1 MLIHF
6 FNTVNKFPKTIL
18 LIILAL
24 SAFFFY
30 QAKEGLFDPQTGK
43 IRINSTVEPFI
54 ERDSGAYQ
62 QFLEARE
69 AFGSAEVVVVAL
81 HNIERKPVGLKFLLT
96 LSKLK
101 KEIENSVPGIS
112 TVMSMMD
119 IPQSSGTCPGKS
131 YFHQMD
137 YGSVCQSILEKYQH
151 DIACL
156 SSTAAYI
163 DSEKGAEESLE
174 DSLEEGIED
183 SLEESPEESLEGSLD
198 DSLEENLEESPVSDE
213 QTQDE
218 TNTYTEPSLDCTL
231 TNNSQSPEK
240 LHDQTDIKIRT
251 IVSSLKKHPLFE
263 GDVLSKDLS
272 TAALILTFKPGSN
285 PESDGTQNILKEL
298 LTKHQQNSQI
308 SDKLR
313 IAYAGQPR
321 QINKAGGLI
330 NEDMEKIFPLS
341 ILLIVVI
348 LLFSFRSLLTVI
360 VPLAVVLSGIIWTAG
375 IVGLIGGELNMV
387 TMVCAPIILCVGSAY
402 VIKFLNQYQTE
413 SIQLRESKK
422 PEDTETTIPEIITAT
437 ISSVTVPVTVTAITT
452 VAGFIALVVSPIP
465 AVQELGLY
473 SSIGIITINL
483 FALTLAPA
491 LLHYIHL
498 PELPV
503 TQKQSGLLNAFFS
516 TIVEWLRLHSKR
528 LILIWLIVAAAAAL
542 GMLGLSINSTT
553 KTFPEN
559 SPIVKDLHF
568 IENELAGTD
577 SLRLLFKA
585 KPDSMT
591 QQDTLLNPLK
601 TAKTIF
607 GLKKLQ
613 DWLFQ
618 VNGTTE
624 IGNIEGLKID
634 KIHSPVDVLDH
645 YRMGLDKL
653 TDDEVVKFFDKTGE
667 NGPKFL
673 SDEEDILQV
682 TLRMSSSGSTS
693 FLALR
698 DLLVEKTPMLLP
710 DLQFSYTGGGVLA
723 SESANNIA
731 QGQINSVILALAIV
745 FVMLS
750 MLFLSWKMG
759 VIALFPNVITIL
771 VFFGSLGWLDI
782 PIGVTISVI
791 AAIALG
797 IGVDDTIHFLS
808 HYNEYANKL
817 RNKRKASMK
826 TVPVVGR
833 AMMFSTIALSA
844 GFILFSQSEMESVIL
859 FGTFTAVTLLVCLA
873 IDMTFL
879 PSVVMET
886 GLITVWDYVGLK
898 FDEEFIKDIDM
909 FQNMKLREA
918 KMASLMAYTV
928 DMDPGKQLFS
938 QGDIGDEMYVVL
950 DGSISIFL
958 EKDGKR
964 TDLVRLEKGNT
975 FGEMGL
981 FRNAERSA
989 SAEAYEKT
997 RLLVI
1002 NRDCLE
1008 PLKKRN
1014 PKIAA
1019 KLFLNLANSLQSSL
1033 KETDE
1038 RLLTQKDFNLSSL
1051 EAKLNEDAEVEQK
1064 EKSID
1069 PKAEWEKLGKK
1080 WQVKLEPFTIQYSVS
1095 KGKKLT
1101 KINPEKGNF
1110 VFIKS
1115 GEVAVESRVSP
1126 GSNAFSVGY
1135 CWTRQGFDLVGEFVL
1150 CEGKADSS
1158 ARATARKD
1166 SELMHFTHESLLS
1179 LTQQEPRVAAQF
1191 LENLVCML
1199 SDQLA
1204 IADKRLQNN

>member
-1 MLIHF
+1 MLIRF
-6 FNTVNKFPKTIL
+6 FTTVNRFPKTIL

-30 QAKEGLFDPQTGK
+30 QAKEGLFDPLTGK

-81 HNIERKPVGLKFLLT
+81 HNRERKPVDLKLLLT
-96 LSKLK
+96 LSKLQK
-101 KEIENSVPGIS
+101 DVENSVPGIS
-112 TVMSMMD
+112 TVMSMLD

-151 DIACL
+151 DLACFGSKAL
-156 SSTAAYI
+156 II
-163 DSEKGAEESLE
+163 DSYKGADESLE
-174 DSLEEGIED
+174 TFIESSLEAG
-183 SLEESPEESLEGSLD
+183 PEESLE
-198 DSLEENLEESPVSDE
+198 ENLIESPISEE
-213 QTQDE
+213 QAQDGRDS
-218 TNTYTEPSLDCTL
+218 YTEPSLDCL
-231 TNNSQSPEK
+231 LSSNKLSPEK
-240 LHDQTDIKIRT
+240 LYEKTDSKIRT
-251 IVSSLKKHPLFE
+251 IVRRLKKHPLFE
-263 GDVLSKDLS
+263 GDLLSKDLS
-272 TAALILTFKPGSN
+272 TSALILTFKPGSN
-285 PESDGTQNILKEL
+285 PESDRTQNILKEL

-321 QINKAGGLI
+321 QINKAGVLI

-341 ILLIVVI
+341 ILLIVVV
-348 LLFSFRSLLTVI
+348 LLFSFRSLKAVI

-375 IVGLIGGELNMV
+375 IVGLIGGELNLV

-402 VIKFLNQYQTE
+402 VIKFLNQYQIE
-413 SIQLRESKK
+413 SMQLREAKK
-422 PEDTETTIPEIITAT
+422 PEEPEASIPEIINAT
-437 ISSVTVPVTVTAITT
+437 IFSVTVPVTVTAITT

-473 SSIGIITINL
+473 SSIGIVTINL

-491 LLHYIHL
+491 LLHFIHL

-503 TQKQSGLLNAFFS
+503 TQNQSGLLNAFFS
-516 TIVEWLRLHSKR
+516 KIVEWLRLHSKR
-528 LILIWLIVAAAAAL
+528 LIIIWLIVAATAAL
-542 GMLGLSINSTT
+542 GMFGLSINSST

-559 SPIVKDLHF
+559 SPIVNDLHF

-585 KPDSMT
+585 KTEVMN
-591 QQDTLLNPLK
+591 QQDTKLNPLK
-601 TAKTIF
+601 TAKTIY
-607 GLKKLQ
+607 GLKNLQ

-618 VNGTTE
+618 VNGATE
-624 IGNIEGLKID
+624 IGSIEGLKID
-634 KIHSPVDVLDH
+634 KIHSPVDVVDH

-653 TDDEVVKFFDKTGE
+653 TDDEVVKFYAKTSE

-673 SDEEDILQV
+673 SDSEKILQV
-682 TLRMSSSGSTS
+682 TVRMSSSGSTS

-698 DLLVEKTPMLLP
+698 DLLVEKAPMFLP

-731 QGQINSVILALAIV
+731 QGQINSVILALALV

-833 AMMFSTIALSA
+833 AMLFSTMALAA

-859 FGTFTAVTLLVCLA
+859 FGTFTAFTLLACLA

-898 FDEEFIKDIDM
+898 FDDEFVKDIDM
-909 FQNMKLREA
+909 FENMSVREA

-928 DMDPGKQLFS
+928 DMEPGKQLFS
-938 QGDIGDEMYVVL
+938 QGEIGEEMYVVL
-950 DGSISIFL
+950 HGSISIFL
-958 EKDGKR
+958 ENDESR

-1008 PLKKRN
+1008 PLKKRH
-1014 PKIAA
+1014 PKIAS
-1019 KLFLNLANSLQSSL
+1019 KLFLNLANNLQSSL
-1033 KETDE
+1033 KETNE
-1038 RLLTQKDFNLSSL
+1038 RLLAQKDFNLSSL
-1051 EAKLNEDAEVEQK
+1051 EAKLLEDDKLEQK
-1064 EKSID
+1064 EMSID
-1069 PKAEWEKLGKK
+1069 PKSEWEKLGEK
-1080 WQVKLEPFTIQYSVS
+1080 WHNKLETFTTQYSVS
-1095 KGKKLT
+1095 KGKKLR
-1101 KINPEKGNF
+1101 KINPGKGNF

-1126 GSNAFSVGY
+1126 GSNEFSVGY
-1135 CWTRQGFDLVGEFVL
+1135 CWTRKDFDLVGEFVL
-1150 CEGKADSS
+1150 CEGKTDSS

-1166 SELMHFTHESLLS
+1166 SAFMHFTKESLLS
-1179 LTQQEPRVAAQF
+1179 LTQKESRVAAQF

-1204 IADKRLQNN
+1204 IADKRLQNS

>member
-1 MLIHF
+1 MLIRF
-6 FNTVNKFPKTIL
+6 FTTVNRFPKTIL

-30 QAKEGLFDPQTGK
+30 QAKEGLFDPLTGK

-81 HNIERKPVGLKFLLT
+81 HNRERKPVDLKLLLT
-96 LSKLK
+96 LSKLQK
-101 KEIENSVPGIS
+101 DVENSVPGIS
-112 TVMSMMD
+112 TVMSMLD

-151 DIACL
+151 DLACF
-156 SSTAAYI
+156 SSKAVII
-163 DSEKGAEESLE
+163 DSYKGADESLE
-174 DSLEEGIED
+174 AFIESSLEAG
-183 SLEESPEESLEGSLD
+183 PEESLE
-198 DSLEENLEESPVSDE
+198 ENLIESPISEE
-213 QTQDE
+213 QAQDGRDS
-218 TNTYTEPSLDCTL
+218 YTEPSLDCL
-231 TNNSQSPEK
+231 LSSNKLSPEK
-240 LHDQTDIKIRT
+240 LYEKTDSKIRT
-251 IVSSLKKHPLFE
+251 IVRRLKKHPLFE
-263 GDVLSKDLS
+263 GDLLSKDLS
-272 TAALILTFKPGSN
+272 TSALILTFKPESN
-285 PESDGTQNILKEL
+285 PESDRTQNILKEL
-298 LTKHQQNSQI
+298 LTKHQQKSQI

-321 QINKAGGLI
+321 QINKAGVLI

-348 LLFSFRSLLTVI
+348 LLFSFRSLLTVL

-375 IVGLIGGELNMV
+375 IVGLIGGELNLV

-402 VIKFLNQYQTE
+402 VIKFLNQYQIE
-413 SIQLRESKK
+413 SIQLREAKK
-422 PEDTETTIPEIITAT
+422 PEEPEASIPEIINAT
-437 ISSVTVPVTVTAITT
+437 IFSVTVPVTVTAITT

-473 SSIGIITINL
+473 SSIGIVTINL

-491 LLHYIHL
+491 LLNFIHL

-503 TQKQSGLLNAFFS
+503 SQNQSGLLNAFFS
-516 TIVEWLRLHSKR
+516 KIVEWLRLHSKR
-528 LILIWLIVAAAAAL
+528 LIIIWLIVAATAAL
-542 GMLGLSINSTT
+542 GMFGLSINSST

-585 KPDSMT
+585 KTEVMN
-591 QQDTLLNPLK
+591 QQDTKLNPLK
-601 TAKTIF
+601 TAKTIY
-607 GLKKLQ
+607 GLKNLQ

-618 VNGTTE
+618 VNGATE
-624 IGNIEGLKID
+624 IGSIEGLKID
-634 KIHSPVDVLDH
+634 KIHSPVDVVDH

-653 TDDEVVKFFDKTGE
+653 TDDEVVKFYSKTSE

-673 SDEEDILQV
+673 SDSEEILQV

-698 DLLVEKTPMLLP
+698 DLLLEKTPMFLP

-731 QGQINSVILALAIV
+731 QGQINSVILALALV

-833 AMMFSTIALSA
+833 AMLFSTMALAA

-859 FGTFTAVTLLVCLA
+859 FGTFTAFTLLACFA

-898 FDEEFIKDIDM
+898 FDDEFVKDIDM
-909 FQNMKLREA
+909 FENMTVREA

-928 DMDPGKQLFS
+928 DMEPGKQLFS
-938 QGDIGDEMYVVL
+938 QGEIGEEMYVVL
-950 DGSISIFL
+950 NGSISIFL
-958 EKDGKR
+958 ENDESR

-1008 PLKKRN
+1008 PLKKRH
-1014 PKIAA
+1014 PKIAS
-1019 KLFLNLANSLQSSL
+1019 KLFLNLANNLQSLL
-1033 KETDE
+1033 KETNE
-1038 RLLTQKDFNLSSL
+1038 RLLAQKDFNLSSL
-1051 EAKLNEDAEVEQK
+1051 EAKLLDDDKLEQK
-1064 EKSID
+1064 EMSID
-1069 PKAEWEKLGKK
+1069 PKSEWEKLGKK
-1080 WQVKLEPFTIQYSVS
+1080 WHKKLESFTTQYSVS
-1095 KGKKLT
+1095 KGKKLR
-1101 KINPEKGNF
+1101 KINPGKGNF

-1115 GEVAVESRVSP
+1115 GEVAVESRVSQ
-1126 GSNAFSVGY
+1126 GSNEFSVGY
-1135 CWTRQGFDLVGEFVL
+1135 CWTRKDFDLVGEFVL
-1150 CEGKADSS
+1150 CEGKTNSS

-1166 SELMHFTHESLLS
+1166 SAFMHFTKESLLS
-1179 LTQQEPRVAAQF
+1179 LTQKESRVAAQF

-1204 IADKRLQNN
+1204 IADKRLQNS

>member
-1 MLIHF
+1 MLIRF
-6 FNTVNKFPKTIL
+6 FTTVNRFPKTIL

-30 QAKEGLFDPQTGK
+30 QAKEGLFDPLTGK

-81 HNIERKPVGLKFLLT
+81 HNRERKPVDLKLLLT
-96 LSKLK
+96 LSKLQK
-101 KEIENSVPGIS
+101 DVENSVPGIS
-112 TVMSMMD
+112 TVMSMLD

-151 DIACL
+151 DLACF
-156 SSTAAYI
+156 SSKAVII
-163 DSEKGAEESLE
+163 DSYKGADESLE
-174 DSLEEGIED
+174 AFIESSLEAG
-183 SLEESPEESLEGSLD
+183 PEESLE
-198 DSLEENLEESPVSDE
+198 ENLIESPISEE
-213 QTQDE
+213 QAQDGRDS
-218 TNTYTEPSLDCTL
+218 YTEPSLDCL
-231 TNNSQSPEK
+231 LSSNKLSPEK
-240 LHDQTDIKIRT
+240 LYEKTDSKIRT
-251 IVSSLKKHPLFE
+251 IVRRLKKHPLFE
-263 GDVLSKDLS
+263 GDLLSKDLS
-272 TAALILTFKPGSN
+272 TSALILTFKPGSN
-285 PESDGTQNILKEL
+285 PESDRTQNILKEL
-298 LTKHQQNSQI
+298 LTKHQQKSQI

-321 QINKAGGLI
+321 QINKAGVLI

-348 LLFSFRSLLTVI
+348 LLFSFRSLLTVL

-375 IVGLIGGELNMV
+375 IVGLIGGELNLV

-402 VIKFLNQYQTE
+402 VIKFLNQYQIE
-413 SIQLRESKK
+413 SIQLREAKN
-422 PEDTETTIPEIITAT
+422 PEEPEASIPEIINAT
-437 ISSVTVPVTVTAITT
+437 IFSVTVPVTVTAITT

-473 SSIGIITINL
+473 SSIGIVTINL

-491 LLHYIHL
+491 LLHFIHL

-503 TQKQSGLLNAFFS
+503 TQNQSGLLNAFFS
-516 TIVEWLRLHSKR
+516 KIVEWLRLHSKR
-528 LILIWLIVAAAAAL
+528 LIIIWLIVAATAAL
-542 GMLGLSINSTT
+542 GMFGLSINSST

-585 KPDSMT
+585 KTEVMN
-591 QQDTLLNPLK
+591 QQDTKLNPLK
-601 TAKTIF
+601 TAKTIY
-607 GLKKLQ
+607 GLKNLQ

-618 VNGTTE
+618 VNGATE
-624 IGNIEGLKID
+624 IGSIEGLKID
-634 KIHSPVDVLDH
+634 KIHSPVDVVDH

-653 TDDEVVKFFDKTGE
+653 TDDEVVKFYAKTSE

-673 SDEEDILQV
+673 SDSGKILQV
-682 TLRMSSSGSTS
+682 TVRMSISGSTS

-698 DLLVEKTPMLLP
+698 DLLVEKAPMFLP

-731 QGQINSVILALAIV
+731 QGQINSVILALALV

-833 AMMFSTIALSA
+833 AMLFSTMALAA

-859 FGTFTAVTLLVCLA
+859 FGTFTAFTLLACLA

-898 FDEEFIKDIDM
+898 FDDEFVKDIDM
-909 FQNMKLREA
+909 FENMSVREA

-928 DMDPGKQLFS
+928 DMEPGKQLFS
-938 QGDIGDEMYVVL
+938 QGEIGEEMYVVL
-950 DGSISIFL
+950 NGSISIFL
-958 EKDGKR
+958 ENDESR

-1008 PLKKRN
+1008 PLKKRH
-1014 PKIAA
+1014 PKIAS
-1019 KLFLNLANSLQSSL
+1019 KLFLNLANNLQSLL
-1033 KETDE
+1033 KETNE
-1038 RLLTQKDFNLSSL
+1038 RLLAQKDFNLSSL
-1051 EAKLNEDAEVEQK
+1051 EAKLLEDDKLEQK
-1064 EKSID
+1064 EMSID
-1069 PKAEWEKLGKK
+1069 PKSEWEKLGEK
-1080 WQVKLEPFTIQYSVS
+1080 WHNKLETFTTQYSVS
-1095 KGKKLT
+1095 KGKKLR
-1101 KINPEKGNF
+1101 KINPGKGNF

-1126 GSNAFSVGY
+1126 GSNEFSVGY
-1135 CWTRQGFDLVGEFVL
+1135 CWTRKDFDLVGEFVL
-1150 CEGKADSS
+1150 CEGKTDSS

-1166 SELMHFTHESLLS
+1166 SAFMHFTKESLLS
-1179 LTQQEPRVAAQF
+1179 LTQKESRVAAQF

-1204 IADKRLQNN
+1204 IADKRLQNS

>member
-1 MLIHF
+1 MLIRF

-24 SAFFFY
+24 STFFFY
-30 QAKEGLFDPQTGK
+30 QAKEGLFDHKTGK

-69 AFGSAEVVVVAL
+69 AFGSAEVIVVAL
-81 HNIERKPVGLKFLLT
+81 HNIDRKPVDLKFLIT
-96 LSKLK
+96 LSMLQR
-101 KEIENSVPGIS
+101 EIEQIVPG
-112 TVMSMMD
+112 TANVMSMLD
-119 IPQSSGTCPGKS
+119 IPQSSGICVGKS

-137 YGSVCQSILEKYQH
+137 YGSVCQSLLDKYQH

-156 SSTAAYI
+156 NSTSEKI
-163 DSEKGAEESLE
+163 DSEKQADEGLEESLE
-174 DSLEEGIED
+174 DFIEASLED
-183 SLEESPEESLEGSLD
+183 SPDEI
-198 DSLEENLEESPVSDE
+198 LEENAIESPVNE
-213 QTQDE
+213 QQVLDDTDY
-218 TNTYTEPSLDCTL
+218 YTEPTL
-231 TNNSQSPEK
+231 ECGLTSKKQSPEK
-240 LHDQTDIKIRT
+240 LHDKINIKIKAIISR
-251 IVSSLKKHPLFE
+251 LKKHPLFE
-263 GDVLSKDLS
+263 GDLLSKDSS
-272 TAALILTFKPGSN
+272 TASLILTFKPGSN
-285 PESDGTQNILKEL
+285 PESDSTQNILKEL
-298 LTKHQQNSQI
+298 LTKHQKKSQI
-308 SDKLR
+308 ADKLR
-313 IAYAGQPR
+313 LAYAGQSR
-321 QINKAGGLI
+321 QINQAGLLI

-348 LLFSFRSLLTVI
+348 LLFSFRSFLAVI

-375 IVGLIGGELNMV
+375 IVGLIGGELNLV

-413 SIQLRESKK
+413 SIQLREAKN
-422 PEDTETTIPEIITAT
+422 PEDLDTTIPEIITAT

-473 SSIGIITINL
+473 SSIGIVIINL
-483 FALTLAPA
+483 FTLTLAPA
-491 LLHYIHL
+491 LLNFINL

-503 TQKQSGLLNAFFS
+503 RKNQSGLLNSFFN
-516 TIVEWLRLHSKR
+516 TIVEWLRIHSKR
-528 LILIWLIVAAAAAL
+528 LIFIWLVVAATASF
-542 GMLGLSINSTT
+542 GMFGISINSST
-553 KTFPEN
+553 KTFPAN
-559 SPIVKDLHF
+559 SPIVKDLNF

-585 KPDSMT
+585 KSGDIS
-591 QQDTLLNPLK
+591 QNDKVLNSLK
-601 TAKTIF
+601 TAKTIY

-618 VNGTTE
+618 VNGASE
-624 IGNIEGLKID
+624 IASIEGLKID
-634 KIHSPVDVLDH
+634 KINSPVDVIDH

-653 TDDEVVKFFDKTGE
+653 TDEEVVKFFSKTGK

-673 SDEEDILQV
+673 SDAEDILQV

-698 DLLVEKTPMLLP
+698 DLLLEKTPLFLP
-710 DLQFSYTGGGVLA
+710 ELDFSYTGGGVLA

-731 QGQINSVILALAIV
+731 QGQIDSVILALALV

-750 MLFLSWKMG
+750 LLFLSWKMG

-808 HYNEYANKL
+808 HYNESANKL
-817 RNKRKASMK
+817 RNKRKASIK

-833 AMMFSTIALSA
+833 AMLFSTMALSA

-898 FDEEFIKDIDM
+898 FDEEFVKDIDM
-909 FQNMKLREA
+909 FENMTVREA

-928 DMDPGKQLFS
+928 DMEPGKQLFS
-938 QGDIGDEMYVVL
+938 QGEIGEEMYVVL
-950 DGSISIFL
+950 SGSISIFL
-958 EKDGKR
+958 ENDENR

-981 FRNAERSA
+981 FRNADRSA

-1008 PLKKRN
+1008 PLKKRR
-1014 PKIAA
+1014 PRIAA
-1019 KLFLNLANSLQSSL
+1019 KLFLNLANNLQSSL

-1038 RLLTQKDFNLSSL
+1038 RLLSQKDFNLSLL
-1051 EAKLNEDAEVEQK
+1051 ETKLLEDAQLEQK
-1064 EKSID
+1064 EMSID
-1069 PKAEWEKLGKK
+1069 PSLEWKKLGKK
-1080 WQVKLEPFTIQYSVS
+1080 RQSKLQSFTKQYSVL

-1110 VFIKS
+1110 IFIKS
-1115 GEVAVESRVSP
+1115 GEVAVESKVSSE
-1126 GSNAFSVGY
+1126 SNAFSVGY
-1135 CWTRQGFDLVGEFVL
+1135 CWTRKGFDLAGEFVL
-1150 CEGKADSS
+1150 CEGKADSI
-1158 ARATARKD
+1158 AQATARKD
-1166 SELMHFTHESLLS
+1166 SELMHFTSESLLS
-1179 LTQQEPRVAAQF
+1179 LTQKEPRLAVQF

-1204 IADKRLQNN
+1204 IADKRLQNC

>member
-1 MLIHF
+1 MLIRF
-6 FNTVNKFPKTIL
+6 FTTVNRFPKTIL

-30 QAKEGLFDPQTGK
+30 QAKEGLFDPLTGK

-81 HNIERKPVGLKFLLT
+81 HNRERKPVDLKLLLT
-96 LSKLK
+96 LSKLQK
-101 KEIENSVPGIS
+101 DVENSVPGIS
-112 TVMSMMD
+112 TVMSMLD

-151 DIACL
+151 DLACF
-156 SSTAAYI
+156 SSKAVII
-163 DSEKGAEESLE
+163 DSYKGADESLE
-174 DSLEEGIED
+174 AFIESSLEAG
-183 SLEESPEESLEGSLD
+183 PEESLE
-198 DSLEENLEESPVSDE
+198 ENLIESPISEE
-213 QTQDE
+213 QAQDGRDS
-218 TNTYTEPSLDCTL
+218 YTEPSLDCL
-231 TNNSQSPEK
+231 LSSNKLSPEK
-240 LHDQTDIKIRT
+240 LYEKTDSKIRT
-251 IVSSLKKHPLFE
+251 IVRRLKKHPLFE
-263 GDVLSKDLS
+263 GDLLSKDLS
-272 TAALILTFKPGSN
+272 TSALILTFKPGSN
-285 PESDGTQNILKEL
+285 PESDRTQNILKEL
-298 LTKHQQNSQI
+298 LTKHQQKSQI

-321 QINKAGGLI
+321 QINKAGVLI

-348 LLFSFRSLLTVI
+348 LLFSFRSLLTVL

-375 IVGLIGGELNMV
+375 IVGLIGGELNLV

-402 VIKFLNQYQTE
+402 VIKFLNQYQIE
-413 SIQLRESKK
+413 SIQLREAKK
-422 PEDTETTIPEIITAT
+422 PGEIEATIPEIIMST

-473 SSIGIITINL
+473 SSIGIVTINL

-491 LLHYIHL
+491 LLHFIHL

-503 TQKQSGLLNAFFS
+503 TQNQSGLLNAFFS
-516 TIVEWLRLHSKR
+516 KIVEWLRLHSKR
-528 LILIWLIVAAAAAL
+528 LIIIWLIVAASAAL
-542 GMLGLSINSTT
+542 GMFGLSINSST

-559 SPIVKDLHF
+559 SPIVKDLYF

-585 KPDSMT
+585 KPEVMN
-591 QQDTLLNPLK
+591 QQDTKLNPLK
-601 TAKTIF
+601 TAKTIY
-607 GLKKLQ
+607 GLKNLQ

-618 VNGTTE
+618 VNGATE
-624 IGNIEGLKID
+624 IGSIEGLKID
-634 KIHSPVDVLDH
+634 KIHSPVDVVDH

-653 TDDEVVKFFDKTGE
+653 TDDEVVKFYAKTSE

-673 SDEEDILQV
+673 SDSEKILQV
-682 TLRMSSSGSTS
+682 TVRMSSSGSTS

-698 DLLVEKTPMLLP
+698 DLLVEKAPMFLP

-731 QGQINSVILALAIV
+731 QGQINSVILALALV

-833 AMMFSTIALSA
+833 AMLFSTMALAA

-859 FGTFTAVTLLVCLA
+859 FGTFTAFTLLACLA
-873 IDMTFL
+873 IDLTFL

-898 FDEEFIKDIDM
+898 FDDEFVKDIDM
-909 FQNMKLREA
+909 FENMSVREA

-928 DMDPGKQLFS
+928 DMEPGKQLFS
-938 QGDIGDEMYVVL
+938 QGEIGEEMYVVL
-950 DGSISIFL
+950 NGSISIFL
-958 EKDGKR
+958 ENDESR

-1008 PLKKRN
+1008 PLKKRH
-1014 PKIAA
+1014 PKIAS
-1019 KLFLNLANSLQSSL
+1019 KLFLNLANNLQSSL
-1033 KETDE
+1033 KETNE
-1038 RLLTQKDFNLSSL
+1038 RLLAQKDFNLSNL
-1051 EAKLNEDAEVEQK
+1051 EAKLLEDEKLEQK
-1064 EKSID
+1064 EMSID
-1069 PKAEWEKLGKK
+1069 PKSEWEKLGKK
-1080 WQVKLEPFTIQYSVS
+1080 WHKKLESFTTQYSVS
-1095 KGKKLT
+1095 KGKKLR
-1101 KINPEKGNF
+1101 KINPGKGNF

-1126 GSNAFSVGY
+1126 GSNEFSVGY
-1135 CWTRQGFDLVGEFVL
+1135 CWTRKDFDLVGEFVL
-1150 CEGKADSS
+1150 CEGKTDSS

-1166 SELMHFTHESLLS
+1166 SAFMHFTKESLLS
-1179 LTQQEPRVAAQF
+1179 LTQKESRVAAQF

-1204 IADKRLQNN
+1204 IADKRLQNS

>member
-1 MLIHF
+1 MLIRF
-6 FNTVNKFPKTIL
+6 FTTVNRFPKTIL
-18 LIILAL
+18 LIILVL

-30 QAKEGLFDPQTGK
+30 QAKEGLFDPLTGK

-81 HNIERKPVGLKFLLT
+81 HNIERKPVDLKFLLT
-96 LSKLK
+96 LSKLQK
-101 KEIENSVPGIS
+101 DVENSVPGIS
-112 TVMSMMD
+112 KVMSMLD

-131 YFHQMD
+131 HFHQMD
-137 YGSVCQSILEKYQH
+137 YGSVCQSILKEYQH
-151 DIACL
+151 DLACF
-156 SSTAAYI
+156 SSKAVII
-163 DSEKGAEESLE
+163 DSYMGADESLE
-174 DSLEEGIED
+174 DFIEASLEDG
-183 SLEESPEESLEGSLD
+183 PEESLE
-198 DSLEENLEESPVSDE
+198 ENLIESPIIEE
-213 QTQDE
+213 QAQDGRDG
-218 TNTYTEPSLDCTL
+218 YTEPSLDCL
-231 TNNSQSPEK
+231 LSGNKLSPEK
-240 LHDQTDIKIRT
+240 LYEKTDSKIRT
-251 IVSSLKKHPLFE
+251 IVRRLKKHPLFE
-263 GDVLSKDLS
+263 GDLLSKDLS
-272 TAALILTFKPGSN
+272 TSALILTFKPGSN
-285 PESDGTQNILKEL
+285 PESDRTQNILKEL
-298 LTKHQQNSQI
+298 LTKHQQKSQI

-321 QINKAGGLI
+321 QINKAGVLI
-330 NEDMEKIFPLS
+330 NEDMEKIFPIS

-348 LLFSFRSLLTVI
+348 LLFSFRSLLTVL

-375 IVGLIGGELNMV
+375 IVGLIGGELNLV

-402 VIKFLNQYQTE
+402 VIKFLNQYQIE
-413 SIQLRESKK
+413 SIQLREAKK
-422 PEDTETTIPEIITAT
+422 PGEIEATIPEIIMST

-491 LLHYIHL
+491 LLHFIHL
-498 PELPV
+498 PELTV
-503 TQKQSGLLNAFFS
+503 TQNQSGLLNAFFS
-516 TIVEWLRLHSKR
+516 KIVEWLRLHSKR
-528 LILIWLIVAAAAAL
+528 LIIIWLIVAATAAL
-542 GMLGLSINSTT
+542 GMFRLSINSST

-559 SPIVKDLHF
+559 SPIVNDLHF

-585 KPDSMT
+585 KPVVMNQRDAK
-591 QQDTLLNPLK
+591 LNPLK
-601 TAKTIF
+601 TAKTIY
-607 GLKKLQ
+607 GLKNLQ

-618 VNGTTE
+618 VNGATE
-624 IGNIEGLKID
+624 IGSIEGLKID
-634 KIHSPVDVLDH
+634 KIHSPVDVVDH

-653 TDDEVVKFFDKTGE
+653 TDDEVVKFYAKTRE

-673 SDEEDILQV
+673 SDSEKLLQV
-682 TLRMSSSGSTS
+682 TVRMSSSGSTS

-698 DLLVEKTPMLLP
+698 DLLLEKAPMFLP

-731 QGQINSVILALAIV
+731 QGQINSVILALALV

-833 AMMFSTIALSA
+833 AMLFSTMALAA

-859 FGTFTAVTLLVCLA
+859 FGTFTAFTLLACLA
-873 IDMTFL
+873 IDLTFL

-898 FDEEFIKDIDM
+898 FNDEFVKEIDM
-909 FQNMKLREA
+909 FENMSVREA

-928 DMDPGKQLFS
+928 DMEPGKQLFS
-938 QGDIGDEMYVVL
+938 QGEIGEEMYVVL
-950 DGSISIFL
+950 NGSISIFL
-958 EKDGKR
+958 ENDESR

-1008 PLKKRN
+1008 PLKKRH
-1014 PKIAA
+1014 PKIAS
-1019 KLFLNLANSLQSSL
+1019 KLFLNLANNLQSSI
-1033 KETDE
+1033 KETNE
-1038 RLLTQKDFNLSSL
+1038 RLLAQKDFNLSNL
-1051 EAKLNEDAEVEQK
+1051 EAKLLEDYKLEQK
-1064 EKSID
+1064 EMSID
-1069 PKAEWEKLGKK
+1069 PKLEWEKLGKK
-1080 WQVKLEPFTIQYSVS
+1080 WHNKLESFTTQYSVS
-1095 KGKKLT
+1095 KGKKLR
-1101 KINPEKGNF
+1101 KINPGKGNF

-1126 GSNAFSVGY
+1126 GNNEFSVGY
-1135 CWTRQGFDLVGEFVL
+1135 CWTRKDFDLVGEFVL

-1166 SELMHFTHESLLS
+1166 SAFMHFTKESLLS
-1179 LTQQEPRVAAQF
+1179 LTQKESRVAAQF

-1204 IADKRLQNN
+1204 IADKRLQNS

>member
-1 MLIHF
+1 MLIRF
-6 FNTVNKFPKTIL
+6 FNTVNKFPKIIL
-18 LIILAL
+18 LIILSL
-24 SAFFFY
+24 SGFFFY
-30 QAKEGLFDPQTGK
+30 HAMEGLFDPQTGK

-69 AFGSAEVVVVAL
+69 AFGSAEVVVVAM
-81 HNIERKPVGLKFLLT
+81 HNLERKPVDLKFLLT
-96 LSKLK
+96 LSNIQ
-101 KEIENSVPGIS
+101 KEIENGVPGIS
-112 TVMSMMD
+112 KVMSMLD
-119 IPQSSGTCPGKS
+119 IPQASGNCIGKS

-137 YGSVCQSILEKYQH
+137 YGSVCQSILEKYQN

-156 SSTAAYI
+156 SSPPENT
-163 DSEKGAEESLE
+163 DSYNVAGERFEESLE
-174 DSLEEGIED
+174 KFIEASLEA
-183 SLEESPEESLEGSLD
+183 
-198 DSLEENLEESPVSDE
+198 SLEENFIESSVSEEEAQEEADS
-213 QTQDE
+213 
-218 TNTYTEPSLDCTL
+218 YTEPSIDCTM
-231 TNNSQSPEK
+231 NRSRQIPEK
-240 LHDQTDIKIRT
+240 LHDKTDSKIRN
-251 IVSSLKKHPLFE
+251 IVSKIKKHPLFE
-263 GDVLSKDLS
+263 GDLLSRDSS
-272 TAALILTFKPGSN
+272 TAALILTFKLGSN
-285 PESDGTQNILKEL
+285 PESDRTQNILKEL
-298 LTKHQQNSQI
+298 LTKHQQKSQI
-308 SDKLR
+308 SDTLR
-313 IAYAGQPR
+313 IAFAGQPR
-321 QINKAGGLI
+321 QINKAGVLI

-360 VPLAVVLSGIIWTAG
+360 VPLSVVLSGIIWTAG
-375 IVGLIGGELNMV
+375 IVGLIGGELNLV

-422 PEDTETTIPEIITAT
+422 PGDPEASKPEIITAT
-437 ISSVTVPVTVTAITT
+437 ISSVTLPVTVTAITT

-473 SSIGIITINL
+473 SSIGIVTINL
-483 FALTLAPA
+483 FTLTLAPA
-491 LLHYIHL
+491 LLHFIHL

-503 TQKQSGLLNAFFS
+503 AQNQRGLLNSFFN

-528 LILIWLIVAAAAAL
+528 LIIIWLIVAATAAL
-542 GMLGLSINSTT
+542 GMFGLSIDSST

-559 SPIVKDLHF
+559 SPIVKDLQF
-568 IENELAGTD
+568 IEKELAGTD

-585 KPDSMT
+585 KEESVS
-591 QQDTLLNPLK
+591 QQGKLLNPLK

-613 DWLFQ
+613 EWLFQ
-618 VNGTTE
+618 VNGNTE
-624 IGNIEGLKID
+624 IGSIDGLKID

-645 YRMGLDKL
+645 YRMGLEKL
-653 TDDEVVKFFDKTGE
+653 TDDEVVKFYSKTRE

-673 SDEEDILQV
+673 SDAENILQV
-682 TLRMSSSGSTS
+682 TLRMTSSGSTS

-698 DLLVEKTPMLLP
+698 DLLLEKAPLFLP

-731 QGQINSVILALAIV
+731 QGQINSVILALALV

-759 VIALFPNVITIL
+759 VIALFPNLITIL

-833 AMMFSTIALSA
+833 AMLFSTMALSA

-859 FGTFTAVTLLVCLA
+859 FGTFTAFTLLACLA
-873 IDMTFL
+873 IDITFL

-898 FDEEFIKDIDM
+898 FDDKFVKDIDM
-909 FQNMKLREA
+909 FENMTVREA

-928 DMDPGKQLFS
+928 DMETGKQLFS
-938 QGDIGDEMYVVL
+938 QGDIGEEMYVVL
-950 DGSISIFL
+950 NGSISIFL
-958 EKDGKR
+958 ENDENR
-964 TDLVRLEKGNT
+964 TDLVRLEKGHT

-989 SAEAYEKT
+989 SAESYEKT

-1008 PLKKRN
+1008 PLKKRR

-1019 KLFLNLANSLQSSL
+1019 KLFLNLANNLQSSL
-1033 KETDE
+1033 KETNE

-1051 EAKLNEDAEVEQK
+1051 EAKLLEDEQLEQK
-1064 EKSID
+1064 EMSID
-1069 PKAEWEKLGKK
+1069 PKAGWENLGRK
-1080 WQVKLEPFTIQYSVS
+1080 WHKKLEKFTNQYSVS

-1101 KINPEKGNF
+1101 KINPGKGNF

-1115 GEVAVESRVSP
+1115 GEVAVESRILPESSVF
-1126 GSNAFSVGY
+1126 AVGY
-1135 CWTRQGFDLVGEFVL
+1135 CWTRKGFDLLGEFVL
-1150 CEGKADSS
+1150 CQGKAHSS
-1158 ARATARKD
+1158 ARATAHKD
-1166 SELMHFTHESLLS
+1166 SKLMHFTNESLLS
-1179 LTQQEPRVAAQF
+1179 LTQKEPRVAVQF

>member
-1 MLIHF
+1 MLIRF
-6 FNTVNKFPKTIL
+6 FTTVNRFPKTIL

-30 QAKEGLFDPQTGK
+30 QAKEGLFDPLTGK

-81 HNIERKPVGLKFLLT
+81 HNRERKPVDLKLLIT
-96 LSKLK
+96 LSKLQK
-101 KEIENSVPGIS
+101 DVENSIPGIS
-112 TVMSMMD
+112 TVMSMLD
-119 IPQSSGTCPGKS
+119 IPQSTGTCPGKS

-151 DIACL
+151 DLACF
-156 SSTAAYI
+156 SSKAVII
-163 DSEKGAEESLE
+163 DSYKGADESLE
-174 DSLEEGIED
+174 AFIESSLEAG
-183 SLEESPEESLEGSLD
+183 PEESLE
-198 DSLEENLEESPVSDE
+198 ENLIESPISEE
-213 QTQDE
+213 QVQDGRDS
-218 TNTYTEPSLDCTL
+218 YTEPSLDCL
-231 TNNSQSPEK
+231 LSSNKLSPEK
-240 LHDQTDIKIRT
+240 LYEKTDSKIRT
-251 IVSSLKKHPLFE
+251 IVRRLKKHPLFE
-263 GDVLSKDLS
+263 GDLLSKDLS
-272 TAALILTFKPGSN
+272 TSALILTFKPGSN
-285 PESDGTQNILKEL
+285 PESDRTQNILKEL
-298 LTKHQQNSQI
+298 LTKHQQKSQI

-321 QINKAGGLI
+321 QINKAGVLI

-348 LLFSFRSLLTVI
+348 LLFSFRSLKTVL

-375 IVGLIGGELNMV
+375 IVGLIGGELNLV

-402 VIKFLNQYQTE
+402 VIKFLNQYQIE
-413 SIQLRESKK
+413 SIQLREAKK
-422 PEDTETTIPEIITAT
+422 PEEPEASLPEIINAT
-437 ISSVTVPVTVTAITT
+437 IFSVTVPVTVTAITT

-473 SSIGIITINL
+473 SSIGIVTINL

-491 LLHYIHL
+491 LLHFIHL

-503 TQKQSGLLNAFFS
+503 TQNQSGLLNAFFS
-516 TIVEWLRLHSKR
+516 KIVEWLRLHSKR
-528 LILIWLIVAAAAAL
+528 LIIIWLIVAATAAL
-542 GMLGLSINSTT
+542 GMFGLSINSST

-559 SPIVKDLHF
+559 SPIVKDLYF

-585 KPDSMT
+585 KTEVMN
-591 QQDTLLNPLK
+591 QQGTMLNPLK
-601 TAKTIF
+601 TAKTIY
-607 GLKKLQ
+607 GLKNLQ

-618 VNGTTE
+618 VNGATE
-624 IGNIEGLKID
+624 IGSIDGLKID
-634 KIHSPVDVLDH
+634 KIHSPVNVVDH

-653 TDDEVVKFFDKTGE
+653 TDDEVVKFYAKTSE

-673 SDEEDILQV
+673 SDSEKILQV
-682 TLRMSSSGSTS
+682 TVRMSSSGSTS

-698 DLLVEKTPMLLP
+698 DLLVEKAPMFLP

-731 QGQINSVILALAIV
+731 QGQINSVILALALV

-833 AMMFSTIALSA
+833 AMLFSTMALAA

-859 FGTFTAVTLLVCLA
+859 FGTFTAFTLLACLA

-898 FDEEFIKDIDM
+898 FDEEFVKDIDM
-909 FQNMKLREA
+909 FENMTVREA

-928 DMDPGKQLFS
+928 DMEPGKQLFS
-938 QGDIGDEMYVVL
+938 QGEIGDEMYVVL
-950 DGSISIFL
+950 NGSISIFL
-958 EKDGKR
+958 ENYESR

-1008 PLKKRN
+1008 PLKKRH

-1019 KLFLNLANSLQSSL
+1019 KLFLNLANNLQSSL
-1033 KETDE
+1033 KETNE
-1038 RLLTQKDFNLSSL
+1038 RLLSQKDFNLSSL
-1051 EAKLNEDAEVEQK
+1051 EAKLLEDDKLEQK
-1064 EKSID
+1064 EMSID
-1069 PKAEWEKLGKK
+1069 PKSEWEKLGEK
-1080 WQVKLEPFTIQYSVS
+1080 WHNKLETFTTQYSVS
-1095 KGKKLT
+1095 KGKKLR
-1101 KINPEKGNF
+1101 KINPGKGNF

-1115 GEVAVESRVSP
+1115 GEVAVESRVLP
-1126 GSNAFSVGY
+1126 GSNEFSVGY
-1135 CWTRQGFDLVGEFVL
+1135 CWIRKDFDLVGEFVL
-1150 CEGKADSS
+1150 CEGKTDSS

-1166 SELMHFTHESLLS
+1166 SAFMHFTKESLLS
-1179 LTQQEPRVAAQF
+1179 LTQKESRVAAQF

-1204 IADKRLQNN
+1204 IADKRLQSS

>member
-1 MLIHF
+1 MLIRF
-6 FNTVNKFPKTIL
+6 FTTVNRFPKTIL

-30 QAKEGLFDPQTGK
+30 QAKEGLFDPLTGK

-62 QFLEARE
+62 QFLEARD
-69 AFGSAEVVVVAL
+69 AFGSEEVVVVAL
-81 HNIERKPVGLKFLLT
+81 HNRERKPVDLKLLLT
-96 LSKLK
+96 LSKLQK
-101 KEIENSVPGIS
+101 DVENSVPGIS
-112 TVMSMMD
+112 TVMSMLD

-151 DIACL
+151 DLACF
-156 SSTAAYI
+156 SSKAVII
-163 DSEKGAEESLE
+163 DSYKGADESLE
-174 DSLEEGIED
+174 AFIESSLEAG
-183 SLEESPEESLEGSLD
+183 PEESLE
-198 DSLEENLEESPVSDE
+198 ENLIESPISEE
-213 QTQDE
+213 QAQDGRDS
-218 TNTYTEPSLDCTL
+218 YTEPSLDCL
-231 TNNSQSPEK
+231 LSSNKLSPEK
-240 LHDQTDIKIRT
+240 LYEKTDSQIRT
-251 IVSSLKKHPLFE
+251 IVRSLKKHPLFE
-263 GDVLSKDLS
+263 GDLLSKDLS
-272 TAALILTFKPGSN
+272 TSALILTFKPGSN
-285 PESDGTQNILKEL
+285 PESDRTQNILKEL
-298 LTKHQQNSQI
+298 LTKHQQKSQI

-321 QINKAGGLI
+321 QINKAGVLI

-348 LLFSFRSLLTVI
+348 LLFSFRSLLTVL

-375 IVGLIGGELNMV
+375 IVGLIGGELNLV

-402 VIKFLNQYQTE
+402 VIKFLNQYQIE
-413 SIQLRESKK
+413 SIQLREAKK
-422 PEDTETTIPEIITAT
+422 PEEAEASIPEIINAT
-437 ISSVTVPVTVTAITT
+437 IFSVTVPVTVTAITT

-473 SSIGIITINL
+473 SSIGIVTINL

-491 LLHYIHL
+491 LLHFIHL

-503 TQKQSGLLNAFFS
+503 TQNQSGLLNAFFS
-516 TIVEWLRLHSKR
+516 KIVEWLRLHSKR
-528 LILIWLIVAAAAAL
+528 LIIIWLIVAATAAF
-542 GMLGLSINSTT
+542 GMFGLSINSST

-585 KPDSMT
+585 KT
-591 QQDTLLNPLK
+591 EVINQQDTKLNPLK
-601 TAKTIF
+601 TAKTIY
-607 GLKKLQ
+607 GLKNLQ

-618 VNGTTE
+618 VNGATE
-624 IGNIEGLKID
+624 IGSIEGLKID
-634 KIHSPVDVLDH
+634 KIHSPVDVVDH

-653 TDDEVVKFFDKTGE
+653 TDDEVVKFYAKTSE

-673 SDEEDILQV
+673 SDSEKILQV
-682 TLRMSSSGSTS
+682 TVRMSSSGSTS

-698 DLLVEKTPMLLP
+698 DLLVEKAPMFLP

-731 QGQINSVILALAIV
+731 QGQINSVILALALV

-833 AMMFSTIALSA
+833 AMLFSTMALAA

-859 FGTFTAVTLLVCLA
+859 FGTFTAFTLLACLA

-898 FDEEFIKDIDM
+898 FDDEFVKDIDM
-909 FQNMKLREA
+909 FENMSVREA

-928 DMDPGKQLFS
+928 DMEPGKQLFS
-938 QGDIGDEMYVVL
+938 QGEIGEEMYVVL
-950 DGSISIFL
+950 NGSISIFL
-958 EKDGKR
+958 ENDESR

-1008 PLKKRN
+1008 PLKKRH
-1014 PKIAA
+1014 PKIAS
-1019 KLFLNLANSLQSSL
+1019 KLFLNLANNLQSSL
-1033 KETDE
+1033 KETNE
-1038 RLLTQKDFNLSSL
+1038 RLLAQKDFNLSSL
-1051 EAKLNEDAEVEQK
+1051 EAKLLEDDKLEQK
-1064 EKSID
+1064 EMSID
-1069 PKAEWEKLGKK
+1069 PKSEWEKLGEK
-1080 WQVKLEPFTIQYSVS
+1080 WHNKLESFTTQYSVS
-1095 KGKKLT
+1095 KGKKLR
-1101 KINPEKGNF
+1101 KINPGKGNF

-1126 GSNAFSVGY
+1126 GSNEFSVGY
-1135 CWTRQGFDLVGEFVL
+1135 CWTRKDFDLIGEFIL
-1150 CEGKADSS
+1150 CDGKAGSS

-1166 SELMHFTHESLLS
+1166 SAFMHFTNKSLLS
-1179 LTQQEPRVAAQF
+1179 LNQKESRVAAQF

-1204 IADKRLQNN
+1204 IADKRLQNS

>member
-1 MLIHF
+1 MLIRF
-6 FNTVNKFPKTIL
+6 FTTVNRFPKTIL

-30 QAKEGLFDPQTGK
+30 QAKEGLFDPLTGK

-81 HNIERKPVGLKFLLT
+81 HNRERKPVDLKLLLT
-96 LSKLK
+96 LSKLQK
-101 KEIENSVPGIS
+101 DVENSVPGIS
-112 TVMSMMD
+112 TVMSMLD

-151 DIACL
+151 DLACF
-156 SSTAAYI
+156 SSKAVII
-163 DSEKGAEESLE
+163 DSYKGADESLE
-174 DSLEEGIED
+174 AFIESSLEAG
-183 SLEESPEESLEGSLD
+183 PEESLE
-198 DSLEENLEESPVSDE
+198 ENLIESSISEE
-213 QTQDE
+213 QAQDGRDS
-218 TNTYTEPSLDCTL
+218 YTEPSLDCL
-231 TNNSQSPEK
+231 LSSNKLSPEK
-240 LHDQTDIKIRT
+240 LYEKTDSKIRT
-251 IVSSLKKHPLFE
+251 IVRRLKKHPLFE
-263 GDVLSKDLS
+263 GDLLSKDLS
-272 TAALILTFKPGSN
+272 TSALILTFKPGSN
-285 PESDGTQNILKEL
+285 PESDRTQNILKEL
-298 LTKHQQNSQI
+298 LTKHQQKSQI

-321 QINKAGGLI
+321 QINKAGVLI

-348 LLFSFRSLLTVI
+348 LLFSFRSLLTVL

-375 IVGLIGGELNMV
+375 IVGLIGGELNLV

-402 VIKFLNQYQTE
+402 VIKFLNQYQIE
-413 SIQLRESKK
+413 SIQLREAKK
-422 PEDTETTIPEIITAT
+422 PEEPEASIPEIINAT
-437 ISSVTVPVTVTAITT
+437 IFSVTVPVTVTAITT

-473 SSIGIITINL
+473 SSIGIVTINL

-491 LLHYIHL
+491 LLHFIHL

-503 TQKQSGLLNAFFS
+503 TQNQSGLLNAFFS
-516 TIVEWLRLHSKR
+516 KIVEWLRLHSKR
-528 LILIWLIVAAAAAL
+528 LIIIWLIVAATAAL
-542 GMLGLSINSTT
+542 GMFGLSINSST

-585 KPDSMT
+585 KTEIMN
-591 QQDTLLNPLK
+591 QQDTKLNPLK
-601 TAKTIF
+601 TAKTIY
-607 GLKKLQ
+607 GLKNLQ

-618 VNGTTE
+618 VNGATE
-624 IGNIEGLKID
+624 IGSIEGLKID
-634 KIHSPVDVLDH
+634 KIHSPVDVVDH

-653 TDDEVVKFFDKTGE
+653 TDDEVVKFYAKTSE

-673 SDEEDILQV
+673 SDSGKILQV
-682 TLRMSSSGSTS
+682 TVRMSISGSTS

-698 DLLVEKTPMLLP
+698 DLLVEKVPMFLP

-731 QGQINSVILALAIV
+731 QGQINSVILALALV

-833 AMMFSTIALSA
+833 AMLFSTMALAA

-859 FGTFTAVTLLVCLA
+859 FGTFTAFTLLACLA

-898 FDEEFIKDIDM
+898 FDDEFVKDIDM
-909 FQNMKLREA
+909 FENMTVREA

-928 DMDPGKQLFS
+928 DMEPGKQLFS
-938 QGDIGDEMYVVL
+938 QGEIGEEMYVVL
-950 DGSISIFL
+950 NGSISIFL
-958 EKDGKR
+958 ENDESR

-989 SAEAYEKT
+989 GAEAYEKT

-1008 PLKKRN
+1008 PLKKRH
-1014 PKIAA
+1014 PKIAS
-1019 KLFLNLANSLQSSL
+1019 KLFLNLANNLQSSL
-1033 KETDE
+1033 KETNE
-1038 RLLTQKDFNLSSL
+1038 RLLAQKDFNLSSL
-1051 EAKLNEDAEVEQK
+1051 EAKLLEDDKLEQK
-1064 EKSID
+1064 EMSID
-1069 PKAEWEKLGKK
+1069 PKSEWEKLGEK
-1080 WQVKLEPFTIQYSVS
+1080 WHNKLETFTTQYSVS
-1095 KGKKLT
+1095 KGKKLR
-1101 KINPEKGNF
+1101 KINPGKGNF

-1126 GSNAFSVGY
+1126 GSNEFSVGY
-1135 CWTRQGFDLVGEFVL
+1135 CWTRKDFDLVGEFVL
-1150 CEGKADSS
+1150 CEGKTDSS

-1166 SELMHFTHESLLS
+1166 SAFMHFTKESLLS
-1179 LTQQEPRVAAQF
+1179 LTQKESRVAAQF

-1204 IADKRLQNN
+1204 IADKRLQNS